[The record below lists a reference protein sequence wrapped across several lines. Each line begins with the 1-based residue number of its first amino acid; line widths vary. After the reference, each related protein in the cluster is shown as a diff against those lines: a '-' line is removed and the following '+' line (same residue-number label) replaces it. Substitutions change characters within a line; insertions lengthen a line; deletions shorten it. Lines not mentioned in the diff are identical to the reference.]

1 MKGLFSNLFH
11 ASAMRVTLEQKLTV
25 MTSLTTP
32 LVQSRLLLHLGSVH
46 KSDYALFWK
55 YYRKTQGMAIIN

>member
-55 YYRKTQGMAIIN
+55 YYRKLKEWL